1 MEMGERMN
9 EEFFVITCDEEVEN
23 CCRRLD
29 ELLISFRQPFYIR
42 LSVSKAMFERTLG
55 SIVPRL
61 QFLNAGVI
69 SGLNVINDDYQVIDE
84 DDFSLEQEIHRD
96 SIIKFQIPREMCL
109 KIYSRV
115 IVLNEISGTV
125 RLMKEESTL
134 LAESVSHAK
143 IITTKSAV
151 SNYSK
156 KKIYIKGDQ
165 VL

>member
-1 MEMGERMN
+1 
-9 EEFFVITCDEEVEN
+9 V
-23 CCRRLD
+23 
-29 ELLISFRQPFYIR
+29 
-42 LSVSKAMFERTLG
+42 
-55 SIVPRL
+55 
-61 QFLNAGVI
+61 
-69 SGLNVINDDYQVIDE
+69 
-84 DDFSLEQEIHRD
+84 
-96 SIIKFQIPREMCL
+96 

-115 IVLNEISGTV
+115 IVLNESSGTV